1 MRRQEQ
7 DIWVGFAHVKNM
19 GVNRSVANG
28 DGAETYIAIRASSA
42 DEFKAKAIA
51 IFRQNR
57 FQLLNIDNVEV
68 EYDVPKD
75 ENDPV
80 AAEKIAL
87 FERLAKGSL
96 FAWGSFYP
104 YEEQDEEE

>member
-1 MRRQEQ
+1 MRKQEQ
-7 DIWVGFAHVKNM
+7 DIWIGLAHVKNV
-19 GVNRSVANG
+19 GINRSVANG

-42 DEFKAKAIA
+42 DEFRAKAVA

-57 FQLLNIDNVEV
+57 FQLLSLNNVEV
-68 EYDVPKD
+68 EYDIPKE

-87 FERLAKGSL
+87 FERLARGAL
-96 FAWGSFYP
+96 FTWGNFYP
-104 YEEQDEEE
+104 FEEKE